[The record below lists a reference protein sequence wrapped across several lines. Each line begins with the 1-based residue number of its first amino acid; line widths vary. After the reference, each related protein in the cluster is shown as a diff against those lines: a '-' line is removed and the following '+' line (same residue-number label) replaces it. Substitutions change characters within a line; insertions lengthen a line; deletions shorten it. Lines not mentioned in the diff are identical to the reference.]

1 MWFTEMRENAD
12 GKSQEGENAWYLW
25 FWTCY
30 FEMSWLYIQVKGSS
44 KQMWGG
50 GKEGGEKEGRGQC
63 IDGRVSPWDEIE

>member
-1 MWFTEMRENAD
+1 MEKVRRERTL
-12 GKSQEGENAWYLW
+12 GICGFERV
-25 FWTCY
+25 Y

-63 IDGRVSPWDEIE
+63 IDGRVSP